1 MILGK
6 PIFPASSEIGLLFTI
21 FRLLGT
27 PKAKDYP
34 EIPSLKDFSPSYPK
48 FEAQGIHFDGA
59 FKEAEGLVRGM
70 LEINPLGRISVEEA
84 LRH

>member
-6 PIFPASSEIGLLFTI
+6 PIFPAASEIGLLFTI
-21 FRLLGT
+21 FQLLGT

-34 EIPSLKDFSPSYPK
+34 EMSSFKDFSPSYPK
-48 FEAQGIHFDGA
+48 FEPQGIHFEGA
-59 FKEAEGLVRGM
+59 FKEAEELVQKM
-70 LEINPLGRISVEEA
+70 LAINPVERISIEEA